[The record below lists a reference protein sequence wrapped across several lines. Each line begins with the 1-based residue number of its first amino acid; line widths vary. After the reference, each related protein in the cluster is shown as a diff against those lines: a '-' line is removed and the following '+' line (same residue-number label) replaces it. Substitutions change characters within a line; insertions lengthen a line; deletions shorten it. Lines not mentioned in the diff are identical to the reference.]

1 MKNVLFV
8 VLVIILLAPN
18 LLFPKTMIS
27 IAQSVTKINSL
38 QSVSSAIRLLLKVE
52 LPIEMI
58 PGTVSASLA
67 LIAKNPSQ
75 DNDLLLAMTNPT
87 VPNVLAN
94 FSPNAVRLAV
104 NQSLALVARVLFR
117 LKADIG
123 IMIALYALLVADPWL
138 VKVLSRTLTT
148 LFVR

>member
-52 LPIEMI
+52 LLIAMI

-67 LIAKNPSQ
+67 LIAKNPSP

-87 VPNVLAN
+87 APNVLAN

-104 NQSLALVARVLFR
+104 NQSLAKMVLEIQNSLR
-117 LKADIG
+117 LKSWLG
-123 IMIALYALLVADPWL
+123 IMSALFALYAKLQWSEKALF
-138 VKVLSRTLTT
+138 RTKTT
-148 LFVR
+148 